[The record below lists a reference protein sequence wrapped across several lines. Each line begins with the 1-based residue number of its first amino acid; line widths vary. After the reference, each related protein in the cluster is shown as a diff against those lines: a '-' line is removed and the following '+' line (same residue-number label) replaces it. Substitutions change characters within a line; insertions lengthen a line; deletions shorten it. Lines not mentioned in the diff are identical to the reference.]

1 MSFFGFY
8 SDTYGNLS
16 EFHPFKNGS
25 ADSSGVRTVSKGT
38 SGGGNRVRGGATHR
52 VYPPHLKMNKC
63 PSEKFIFQPSIFMG
77 DCTQNGHFLVP
88 LDVVD
93 VLLKNAMMV
102 TMDFYGKW
110 KGNFT
115 SYIWMLWEKHSTQ
128 SFFFSPWYWMQGTTW
143 GNGLGTTIQD
153 VFGGHGGWSKDHSAW
168 SEVGFSL
175 FFVRVFKVS
184 IFFLRVFFS
193 KGWDEVGDG
202 VACNKAYIYL
212 FGSR

>member
-1 MSFFGFY
+1 M
-8 SDTYGNLS
+8 T
-16 EFHPFKNGS
+16 
-25 ADSSGVRTVSKGT
+25 RTVTCLSSTPSKT
-38 SGGGNRVRGGATHR
+38 VPLILQESEQLAKERQEVETECEEVRLTGCT
-52 VYPPHLKMNKC
+52 PPHLKMNKC

-184 IFFLRVFFS
+184 IFFFESFFFQRV
-193 KGWDEVGDG
+193 GWGGGWGCV
-202 VACNKAYIYL
+202 
-212 FGSR
+212 